1 MNKRRILL
9 LIFVLAMSFM
19 TFTSCKKNSGC
30 KHTFQEATCL
40 EPKKCTKCG
49 ITEGNALGHEWVD
62 ATCQAPKTC
71 SRCGLT
77 EGEKLEHN
85 FIPATYERPSIC
97 SMCNKETGLSL
108 IDGEVWNV
116 LDNDI
121 TGKID
126 LPEVIGEATI
136 TWKSSDHNVLLD
148 NGMQVAGEDGREVTL
163 YATVTVNG
171 KTFVNSYDIV
181 LGEVVADKEMY
192 DYAYKFY
199 GAPLSNATSTNIDLL
214 TMDYSGYSVMYE
226 SLNEEI
232 VTSKGVVT
240 QSTKVQTAIMNV
252 YIIKDGIVVVYPTT
266 ITVVSFNAAQRF
278 ELLEP
283 AIDQKIKDFQEGEI
297 ATLPVYNNEYDVEL
311 VWTAN
316 VPEFIMLGD
325 ELLTPFEK
333 TDVRLKCVL
342 KYGTESTT
350 LFYEIYNVGG
360 QITKEE
366 YLQKILDY
374 YCKIELKGSINHLH
388 KEYNDELYLDYQER
402 INSYG
407 VLNLFKTVKPVV
419 NQSYLI
425 DVTRNDFVA
434 RFFGSGT
441 LGTVYKPSVPQAI
454 LNERFYKGYQMP
466 NTQNVLW
473 IVVHESAMTVDGQTA
488 EYLAKMQY
496 RYAFE
501 TGGREASWNYQV
513 DAYGIYQS
521 FADNVICWHA
531 SDGTATPGTGNNNGI
546 GIEMCVNQ
554 DGNYEGTLAN
564 NAKLVASLMLKYNL
578 NLDNVK
584 RHHDMDPKGKE
595 CPSYLIRTGRYEEF
609 VEMIRM
615 EYILQKYFSDAEV
628 NFELST
634 DEYNNTEDVL
644 KNLFREGINGLYYNL
659 PVEVEKHVNFKVI
672 AKISD
677 KVYESNSTI
686 KLLPDR
692 KEEDNA

>member
-9 LIFVLAMSFM
+9 LIFVLAMSLM

-49 ITEGNALGHEWVD
+49 LTEGNALGHEWVD

-108 IDGEVWNV
+108 IDEEVWNV

-266 ITVVSFNAAQRF
+266 ITVVSLMQHKDLNYLNQ
-278 ELLEP
+278 LL
-283 AIDQKIKDFQEGEI
+283 IK
-297 ATLPVYNNEYDVEL
+297 
-311 VWTAN
+311 
-316 VPEFIMLGD
+316 
-325 ELLTPFEK
+325 
-333 TDVRLKCVL
+333 
-342 KYGTESTT
+342 
-350 LFYEIYNVGG
+350 
-360 QITKEE
+360 
-366 YLQKILDY
+366 
-374 YCKIELKGSINHLH
+374 
-388 KEYNDELYLDYQER
+388 
-402 INSYG
+402 
-407 VLNLFKTVKPVV
+407 
-419 NQSYLI
+419 
-425 DVTRNDFVA
+425 
-434 RFFGSGT
+434 
-441 LGTVYKPSVPQAI
+441 
-454 LNERFYKGYQMP
+454 
-466 NTQNVLW
+466 
-473 IVVHESAMTVDGQTA
+473 
-488 EYLAKMQY
+488 
-496 RYAFE
+496 
-501 TGGREASWNYQV
+501 
-513 DAYGIYQS
+513 
-521 FADNVICWHA
+521 
-531 SDGTATPGTGNNNGI
+531 
-546 GIEMCVNQ
+546 
-554 DGNYEGTLAN
+554 
-564 NAKLVASLMLKYNL
+564 KL
-578 NLDNVK
+578 
-584 RHHDMDPKGKE
+584 
-595 CPSYLIRTGRYEEF
+595 RTS
-609 VEMIRM
+609 
-615 EYILQKYFSDAEV
+615 K
-628 NFELST
+628 
-634 DEYNNTEDVL
+634 
-644 KNLFREGINGLYYNL
+644 
-659 PVEVEKHVNFKVI
+659 KV
-672 AKISD
+672 
-677 KVYESNSTI
+677 
-686 KLLPDR
+686 KLLLFQYIIM
-692 KEEDNA
+692 NMMLN

>member
-9 LIFVLAMSFM
+9 LIFVLAMSLM

-49 ITEGNALGHEWVD
+49 LTEGNALGHEWVD

-148 NGMQVAGEDGREVTL
+148 NGMPVAGEDGREVTL

-266 ITVVSFNAAQRF
+266 ITVVSLMQHKDLNYLNQ
-278 ELLEP
+278 LL
-283 AIDQKIKDFQEGEI
+283 IKKLR
-297 ATLPVYNNEYDVEL
+297 T
-311 VWTAN
+311 
-316 VPEFIMLGD
+316 
-325 ELLTPFEK
+325 
-333 TDVRLKCVL
+333 
-342 KYGTESTT
+342 
-350 LFYEIYNVGG
+350 
-360 QITKEE
+360 
-366 YLQKILDY
+366 
-374 YCKIELKGSINHLH
+374 
-388 KEYNDELYLDYQER
+388 
-402 INSYG
+402 
-407 VLNLFKTVKPVV
+407 FK
-419 NQSYLI
+419 
-425 DVTRNDFVA
+425 
-434 RFFGSGT
+434 
-441 LGTVYKPSVPQAI
+441 
-454 LNERFYKGYQMP
+454 
-466 NTQNVLW
+466 
-473 IVVHESAMTVDGQTA
+473 
-488 EYLAKMQY
+488 
-496 RYAFE
+496 
-501 TGGREASWNYQV
+501 
-513 DAYGIYQS
+513 
-521 FADNVICWHA
+521 
-531 SDGTATPGTGNNNGI
+531 
-546 GIEMCVNQ
+546 
-554 DGNYEGTLAN
+554 
-564 NAKLVASLMLKYNL
+564 
-578 NLDNVK
+578 
-584 RHHDMDPKGKE
+584 
-595 CPSYLIRTGRYEEF
+595 
-609 VEMIRM
+609 
-615 EYILQKYFSDAEV
+615 
-628 NFELST
+628 
-634 DEYNNTEDVL
+634 
-644 KNLFREGINGLYYNL
+644 
-659 PVEVEKHVNFKVI
+659 KV
-672 AKISD
+672 
-677 KVYESNSTI
+677 
-686 KLLPDR
+686 KLLLFQYIIM
-692 KEEDNA
+692 NMMLN

>member
-148 NGMQVAGEDGREVTL
+148 NGMPVAGEDGREVTL

-266 ITVVSFNAAQRF
+266 ITVVSFNALASS
-278 ELLEP
+278 
-283 AIDQKIKDFQEGEI
+283 K
-297 ATLPVYNNEYDVEL
+297 
-311 VWTAN
+311 
-316 VPEFIMLGD
+316 
-325 ELLTPFEK
+325 
-333 TDVRLKCVL
+333 
-342 KYGTESTT
+342 
-350 LFYEIYNVGG
+350 
-360 QITKEE
+360 
-366 YLQKILDY
+366 LD
-374 YCKIELKGSINHLH
+374 
-388 KEYNDELYLDYQER
+388 
-402 INSYG
+402 
-407 VLNLFKTVKPVV
+407 
-419 NQSYLI
+419 
-425 DVTRNDFVA
+425 
-434 RFFGSGT
+434 
-441 LGTVYKPSVPQAI
+441 
-454 LNERFYKGYQMP
+454 
-466 NTQNVLW
+466 
-473 IVVHESAMTVDGQTA
+473 
-488 EYLAKMQY
+488 
-496 RYAFE
+496 
-501 TGGREASWNYQV
+501 
-513 DAYGIYQS
+513 
-521 FADNVICWHA
+521 
-531 SDGTATPGTGNNNGI
+531 
-546 GIEMCVNQ
+546 
-554 DGNYEGTLAN
+554 
-564 NAKLVASLMLKYNL
+564 
-578 NLDNVK
+578 
-584 RHHDMDPKGKE
+584 
-595 CPSYLIRTGRYEEF
+595 
-609 VEMIRM
+609 
-615 EYILQKYFSDAEV
+615 
-628 NFELST
+628 
-634 DEYNNTEDVL
+634 
-644 KNLFREGINGLYYNL
+644 
-659 PVEVEKHVNFKVI
+659 
-672 AKISD
+672 IS
-677 KVYESNSTI
+677 N
-686 KLLPDR
+686 
-692 KEEDNA
+692 